1 LFTFDCAVVYYN
13 NLNSLMCM
21 FWGVQL
27 PWQPYRI
34 IATHLVIIIVSQT
47 CKQLSIAGL
56 QINLHLL
63 LYNN

>member
-1 LFTFDCAVVYYN
+1 
-13 NLNSLMCM
+13 MCM